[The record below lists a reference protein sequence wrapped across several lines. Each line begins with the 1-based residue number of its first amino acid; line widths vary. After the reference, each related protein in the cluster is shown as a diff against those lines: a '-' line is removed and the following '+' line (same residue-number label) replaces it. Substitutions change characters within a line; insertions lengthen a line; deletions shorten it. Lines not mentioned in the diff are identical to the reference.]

1 MLSPIT
7 RTPAKA
13 QISLESRRRGSAA
26 LSAATLLLGMFLA
39 GCSKPSETA
48 IHLTPEQVPGALRA
62 AFKGSDETRQD
73 TAAAVT
79 AVEGKRPDEALD
91 SLRRL
96 TTRTDLSPD
105 QRRVASA
112 AVRSVIEQLQAEASS
127 GSKKAKDALEE
138 YQATK

>member
-1 MLSPIT
+1 M
-7 RTPAKA
+7 
-13 QISLESRRRGSAA
+13 
-26 LSAATLLLGMFLA
+26 LLLATCLVA
-39 GCSKPSETA
+39 CSKSSKAA
-48 IHLTPEQVPGALRA
+48 IHLTPEQLPGALQA

-73 TAAAVT
+73 TAAAVA

-105 QRRVASA
+105 QRRVTAA